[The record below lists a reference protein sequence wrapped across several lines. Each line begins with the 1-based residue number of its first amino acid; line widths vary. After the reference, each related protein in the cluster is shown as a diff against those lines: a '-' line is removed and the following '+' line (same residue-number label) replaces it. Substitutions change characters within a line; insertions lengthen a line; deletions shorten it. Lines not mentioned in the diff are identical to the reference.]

1 MCSCAAW
8 FNFQLSWFWSV
19 AKTHISGLLRI
30 RIFHAWAAN
39 VCSCQNDKLPSF
51 QGPDWK
57 ILKRRLHGLWGW
69 SKVMTKWMVEKV
81 SQVIEI
87 ADHLFSH
94 QLLHLG
100 MPMKWN
106 KLTKEIKHLY
116 IYLYITT
123 IKYLSIS
130 SQHEIVKLKAALIPS
145 FAAKT
150 SRLRIQTSPF
160 FSAAP
165 QTKIIRTTMLKP
177 VTPTSTIQEGS
188 WNSSYTLSFEG
199 SAIYFCPT

>member
-1 MCSCAAW
+1 MLGQA
-8 FNFQLSWFWSV
+8 
-19 AKTHISGLLRI
+19 GLLRI
-30 RIFHAWAAN
+30 RIFHAVSRECVPAIWQA
-39 VCSCQNDKLPSF
+39 SKLPRA
-51 QGPDWK
+51 WLEN
-57 ILKRRLHGLWGW
+57 I
-69 SKVMTKWMVEKV
+69 EKAATWIV
-81 SQVIEI
+81 GVVKSDDKMDGRKGESG
-87 ADHLFSH
+87 DRNCRPPLSH

-106 KLTKEIKHLY
+106 KVTKEIKHLY
-116 IYLYITT
+116 ITSIE
-123 IKYLSIS
+123 YLSIS
-130 SQHEIVKLKAALIPS
+130 SQHEIVKLKAALITS

-177 VTPTSTIQEGS
+177 VTPTSPVQEGS
-188 WNSSYTLSFEG
+188 WSSSYTLGFEG